1 MEESLFPQRRSKFSW
16 RIRISNGKASARSS
30 FRKRC
35 IRPGTR
41 EEIHACKWKEIEN
54 SHSTASHRIL
64 LRRNVAHHPDSG
76 EGSVTTE
83 PQNSGPRVQKFSI
96 TRRQYDQAWVWSPRL
111 NEWLLVYDCKQVWPE
126 LNDLPSIGIKKPD
139 PLPSTIERAPS
150 PKLDAER
157 ITENYNDSLE
167 DIDRFNH
174 QSGGGHW

>member
-1 MEESLFPQRRSKFSW
+1 
-16 RIRISNGKASARSS
+16 
-30 FRKRC
+30 
-35 IRPGTR
+35 
-41 EEIHACKWKEIEN
+41 
-54 SHSTASHRIL
+54 
-64 LRRNVAHHPDSG
+64 
-76 EGSVTTE
+76 VTTE